1 MPQTPIN
8 VINNKTLNPGVAN
21 TGNVNWVSGLNGG
34 KSWKMYPNTT
44 DILLDNVN
52 KDIFY
57 IKSCDETGAIKT
69 FRAFKYNEI
78 QLDEV
83 PLQDADTPGFGNFVT
98 KDDLAA
104 LKSEI
109 LEAIKGSN
117 NSNSYHKNNRK
128 QNYSGGSQNDNMGR
142 GSENSNQY

>member
-1 MPQTPIN
+1 MPQTSIN
-8 VINNKTLNPGVAN
+8 VLSNKALNPGVAN
-21 TGNVNWVSGLNGG
+21 TGNINWVSGLNGS
-34 KSWKMYPNTT
+34 KNWKMYPNTT

-83 PLQDADTPGFGNFVT
+83 PLQDADTPAMINFVT

-104 LKSEI
+104 FKSEI

-117 NSNSYHKNNRK
+117 SNSYHKNNNRK
-128 QNYSGGSQNDNMGR
+128 QNYNGGSQNDNMGR
-142 GSENSNQY
+142 NSESTNQY